1 MLRARALVKGGALCY
16 NRGMK
21 HNRITATGDEEG
33 DGRMEAIIRP
43 ARLDDAEALHRN
55 CYPEHSLDDV
65 REYLG
70 WCVRQAGRG
79 WIVRLVAEVD
89 DQAVGNAQ
97 LTVWKQGGEIGSLVV
112 APGYRQRG
120 LARRLVTA
128 LMEEADRRGLES
140 LEIAASARQPA
151 IVAFY
156 EGLGFARVEGT
167 VEPLGL
173 AAGKKNGLFHPAS
186 LDLTVLLRKQRCGGR

>member
-1 MLRARALVKGGALCY
+1 V
-16 NRGMK
+16 
-21 HNRITATGDEEG
+21 
-33 DGRMEAIIRP
+33 EAIIRP

-55 CYPEHSLDDV
+55 CHPEHSLDDV
-65 REYLG
+65 RDYLG

-97 LTVWKQGGEIGSLVV
+97 LTVWKRGGEIGSLVV
-112 APGYRQRG
+112 APGYRRRG

-128 LMEEADRRGLES
+128 LMEEAERRGLES
-140 LEIAASARQPA
+140 LEIAASARQPE

-156 EGLGFARVEGT
+156 EELGFERLAHPR
-167 VEPLGL
+167 EPLGL
-173 AAGKKNGLFHPAS
+173 DAGKKNGLFHPAS
-186 LDLTVLLRKQRCGGR
+186 PDLTVLLRKQRCGGR